1 MALRFFKYFTGTLLV
16 LIIVTIISILLV
28 QRFSDGPIEPM
39 QGGPF
44 KTGEVI
50 TEPVT
55 DWSFAAG
62 RNIEFELVGPGTSR
76 VAGFIMHDGHAY
88 MTCDLGFIW
97 NRLEDSNQRRILQTL
112 YIFKRWHQDAQEDGR
127 ARIRTDGKIY
137 RTHFVK
143 VTDPELNSALRGKLE
158 ALAQEYFSTP
168 LPSAPA
174 EPPNDVW
181 FFRMDPPIPDAAV
194 NPARESGGA
203 A

>member
-16 LIIVTIISILLV
+16 LIIVMIISILLV

-97 NRLEDSNQRRILQTL
+97 NRFEDSNQRRILQTL

-194 NPARESGGA
+194 NPARESGGPA
-203 A
+203 

>member
-1 MALRFFKYFTGTLLV
+1 MTMKFVKYFAAALLI
-16 LIIVTIISILLV
+16 LIIATILSILV
-28 QRFSDGPIEPM
+28 IQRFSDGPIEPM

-62 RNIEFELVGPGTSR
+62 RNVEFELVGPGTSR
-76 VAGFIMHDGHAY
+76 VAGFIMHDGQAY

-97 NRLEDSNQRRILQTL
+97 NRFEDSSQRRILQTL
-112 YIFKRWHQDAQEDGR
+112 YIFKRWHKDAQEDGR
-127 ARIRTDGKIY
+127 ARIRTEGRIY
-137 RTHFVK
+137 PTYFVK

-168 LPSAPA
+168 LPPAPVQ
-174 EPPNDVW
+174 PPDDVW
-181 FFRMDPPIPDAAV
+181 FFRMDPP
-194 NPARESGGA
+194 R
-203 A
+203 

>member
-1 MALRFFKYFTGTLLV
+1 MALRFFKYFAGTLLV

-97 NRLEDSNQRRILQTL
+97 NRFENSNQRRILQTL

-194 NPARESGGA
+194 NPARESGGPA
-203 A
+203 